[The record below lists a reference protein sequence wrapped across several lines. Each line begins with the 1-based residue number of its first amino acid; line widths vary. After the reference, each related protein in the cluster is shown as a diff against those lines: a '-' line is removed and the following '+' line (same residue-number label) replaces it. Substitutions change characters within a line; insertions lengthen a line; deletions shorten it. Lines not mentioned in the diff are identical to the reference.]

1 MKFLT
6 VFAIFLSI
14 VLIYF
19 DYKKDKDIKKTILS
33 SFFLLEIITFGIVG
47 NIMRSITPLFLTHFI
62 ALVIAY
68 VGMIYYIVRG
78 KIVWVAVIAPIATML
93 LYLLLVWVGNEH
105 LPTLA

>member
-14 VLIYF
+14 VLIYLF
-19 DYKKDKDIKKTILS
+19 YKKDKDIKKTTLS
-33 SFFLLEIITFGIVG
+33 SLLLLEIISFGIVG
-47 NIMRSITPLFLTHFI
+47 NIMRSITPLFLTHLV

-68 VGMIYYIVRG
+68 GGMIYYIVRG
-78 KIVWVAVIAPIATML
+78 KIVWLALIAPIATML

-105 LPTLA
+105 LPTLG